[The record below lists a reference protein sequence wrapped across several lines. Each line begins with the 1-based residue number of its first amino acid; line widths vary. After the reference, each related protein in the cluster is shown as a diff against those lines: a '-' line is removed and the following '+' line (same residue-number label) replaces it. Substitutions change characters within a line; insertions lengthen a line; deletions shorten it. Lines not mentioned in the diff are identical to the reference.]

1 MALLMGRIEGYT
13 LLDFDR
19 LSHVEFSGRTWT
31 WVDPVGDIEAIER
44 EIALSLNSRE
54 RAAKDRGL
62 NIDKIIA
69 ENEADNAKLEAAG
82 LSTAIGKAPAPPGNV

>member
-1 MALLMGRIEGYT
+1 
-13 LLDFDR
+13 
-19 LSHVEFSGRTWT
+19 
-31 WVDPVGDIEAIER
+31 
-44 EIALSLNSRE
+44 LSLNSRE

>member
-1 MALLMGRIEGYT
+1 
-13 LLDFDR
+13 
-19 LSHVEFSGRTWT
+19 
-31 WVDPVGDIEAIER
+31 
-44 EIALSLNSRE
+44 LSLNSRE

-82 LSTAIGKAPAPPGNV
+82 LPTTIGKQVPMPVSAP